1 MLLLEARRGSG
12 LLREDA
18 RGVGVSSVLLRGG
31 GGGIT
36 SACAPVAR
44 QNE

>member
-18 RGVGVSSVLLRGG
+18 RVGVSSVLRGG